1 MQPAVNSTIE
11 PLDLM
16 KIETKR
22 GEENLKGFTVVLDNL
37 LTNEVDNEDVE
48 CLVDSFLDQLGFP
61 DG

>member
-1 MQPAVNSTIE
+1 MQPAVNSTNE